1 MDDQTRKTAWS
12 DPAAGN
18 REAKL
23 QELANL
29 RRRVADLEAELDRD
43 QSANGGWTHKYYTGY
58 YATAGFML
66 GMIGALASLMFNIVG
81 SLMWQRLGGH
91 AQHPLRLI
99 QVYLTFPL
107 GAAALQID
115 NGMTL
120 AVGCCLYLATGMV
133 YGVLFHL
140 VLTRLTA
147 NARFVD
153 RFVVVSILA
162 LAVWLVNFYG
172 ILSWLQPLLLGG
184 NWIVELVPWWV
195 AALTHLVFG
204 WTMLLVYPWG
214 LYVPYRPAR
223 MEAR

>member
-1 MDDQTRKTAWS
+1 MSDQAKEASENSMNEATR
-12 DPAAGN
+12 
-18 REAKL
+18 RAKL
-23 QELANL
+23 QELDDMRERVANL
-29 RRRVADLEAELDRD
+29 ESELDTD
-43 QSANGGWTHKYYTGY
+43 QAANGHWKYEYYTGY

-66 GMIGALASLMFNIVG
+66 GMVGALASLMFNIVG
-81 SLMWQRLGGH
+81 SLMWQKFSGH
-91 AQHPLRLI
+91 AQHPLRII

-107 GAAALQID
+107 GASALQID

-120 AVGCCLYLATGMV
+120 AIGCCLYLATGMV
-133 YGVLFHL
+133 YGILFHL

-147 NARFVD
+147 NSTFINRFN
-153 RFVVVSILA
+153 VVSILA
-162 LAVWLVNFYG
+162 LVVWLVNFYG
-172 ILSWLQPLLLGG
+172 ILSWLQPLLIGG

>member
-1 MDDQTRKTAWS
+1 MEDQAKRAAWS
-12 DPAAGN
+12 DPASAAH
-18 REAKL
+18 EARL
-23 QELANL
+23 RELADL
-29 RRRVADLEAELDRD
+29 RRRVAELEAEIERE
-43 QSANGGWTHKYYTGY
+43 QSTNGGWKHRYYTGY

-66 GMIGALASLMFNIVG
+66 GMIGALASLVFNIVG
-81 SLMWQRLGGH
+81 SLMWQRLGGQ
-91 AQHPLRLI
+91 AQNPLRLI

-120 AVGCCLYLATGMV
+120 AIGCCLYLATGML
-133 YGVLFHL
+133 YGIFFHL
-140 VLTRLTA
+140 ALTRLTA
-147 NARFVD
+147 SARFVD
-153 RFVVVSILA
+153 RFFVVTILA

-172 ILSWLQPLLLGG
+172 VLSWLQPLLLGG

-214 LYVPYRPAR
+214 LYVPYRSAR
-223 MEAR
+223 MEA